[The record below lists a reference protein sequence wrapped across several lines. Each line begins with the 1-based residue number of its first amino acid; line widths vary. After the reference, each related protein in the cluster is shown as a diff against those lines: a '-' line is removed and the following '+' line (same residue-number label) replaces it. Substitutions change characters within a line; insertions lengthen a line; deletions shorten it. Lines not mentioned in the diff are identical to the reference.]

1 MFDSL
6 EEGTV
11 VSLVRKHKFGILA
24 PLLVVAIFMLPFLT
38 SCGNHRTVS
47 QTGAVDSALDR
58 IKRDKVLRVG
68 YGGFPPYT
76 IIDTKETDSNKRVK
90 GFAADLVNE
99 IANRSVPKLKVEWHI
114 ISWDTLATDMRSQK
128 FDFIADPVYVTV
140 PKAFEFTYTEPYSYF
155 GIALGL
161 VRKDDNRFQKF
172 SDIDKSDITVATAEG
187 WVSTDYARDHLQK
200 PHFKTIPVGGD
211 SFGQLDDVLM
221 GRADIALQDSPSV
234 VQYAKAH
241 PDKVKI
247 LWLQHPPSV
256 VPGGF
261 MVRREDADLKDF
273 LDICMRLMKADG
285 TIAKLDQKWKTYGYF
300 EKSDLIPAA
309 GLQQYLDTGK

>member
-1 MFDSL
+1 MRAPKFSL
-6 EEGTV
+6 
-11 VSLVRKHKFGILA
+11 LV
-24 PLLVVAIFMLPFLT
+24 PLLVVAIFCLAALT
-38 SCGNHRTVS
+38 SCASRRAGNQATTVE
-47 QTGAVDSALDR
+47 TALGR
-58 IKRDKVLRVG
+58 VKREKVLRVG

-76 IIDTKETDSNKRVK
+76 IIDSKETDPNKRVK
-90 GFAADLVNE
+90 GFAADLVQE
-99 IANRSVPKLKVEWHI
+99 IANRSVPKLTVEWHI
-114 ISWDTLATDMRSQK
+114 ISWDSLATDMRSQK
-128 FDFIADPVYVTV
+128 FDFIADPVYATV
-140 PKAFEFTYTEPYSYF
+140 PRALEFSYTVPYSYF

-161 VRKDDNRFQKF
+161 VRKDENRFHNF
-172 SDIDKSDITVATAEG
+172 SDLDRSDITVAMAEG

-211 SFGQLDDVLM
+211 SFVQLDDVLT

-261 MVRREDADLKDF
+261 MVRREDTDLKDF

-300 EKSDLIPAA
+300 EHSDLVPAA